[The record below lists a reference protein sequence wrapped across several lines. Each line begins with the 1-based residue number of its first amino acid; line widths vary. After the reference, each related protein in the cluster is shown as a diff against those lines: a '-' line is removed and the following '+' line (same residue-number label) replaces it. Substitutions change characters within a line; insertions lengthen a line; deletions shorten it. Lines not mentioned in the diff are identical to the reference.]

1 MMSFLAATTRLT
13 FGKMDLRRIARLTS
27 WIAVAGTFALAAL
40 VVAAFTIVPAHS
52 WLPTVGFVA
61 WIVSCSS
68 LYVSMRAESVVI
80 VAGIGRA
87 EDAETTARADRPVI
101 FRKPTRT
108 FPLSLRVTSRF
119 PLTACTAKT
128 GHL

>member
-1 MMSFLAATTRLT
+1 
-13 FGKMDLRRIARLTS
+13 MDLRRLARLTS
-27 WIAVAGTFALAAL
+27 WIAVAGSFALAAL
-40 VVAAFTIVPAHS
+40 VVAAHTIAPVHS
-52 WLPTVGFVA
+52 WLAPVGSVA

-68 LYVSMRAESVVI
+68 LYVSMRAEAVVI
-80 VAGIGRA
+80 VTGIGRA
-87 EDAETTARADRPVI
+87 EETTARADRPVL
-101 FRKPTRT
+101 FREPTRS